1 MITISQKWLGYAT
14 AFFNWSQ
21 NRGDVMLTAT
31 KGILEGFS
39 SVELLLHSDGSYQT
53 LGTWE
58 RLNIPGIDKT
68 MFEGLLLSLPSSLDD
83 CNDAYDINCDEFI
96 AEMKQRLEYELME
109 LLWDDDDVIP
119 ALTNRLDTIV
129 SLALHQRRYIVE
141 QTFFNVTIESIQDA
155 ITKVSKNYA
164 HIEII
169 PSVID
174 INSSVTHVNLFLK
187 NTELDVLVKRAI
199 QTRILDV
206 FKGSVVIYIPT
217 DLMHLLPHL
226 DWNEI
231 TNTANK
237 MYCSVWGDTELVMNN
252 FTIPSTTNALVIEFY
267 PVNDHE

>member
-39 SVELLLHSDGSYQT
+39 SVELMLHGDGSYQV
-53 LGTWE
+53 LGNWE
-58 RLNIPGIDKT
+58 RLNIPSIDKT
-68 MFEGLLLSLPSSLDD
+68 MLARLLLSLPSSLDD

-96 AEMKQRLEYELME
+96 AVMKQRLEYELTEFM
-109 LLWDDDDVIP
+109 WDDDDVIP
-119 ALTNRLDTIV
+119 ALANRLDTIV
-129 SLALHQRRYIVE
+129 SLALHQRRYAIE

-155 ITKVSKNYA
+155 INQVNKNYA

-169 PSVID
+169 PSTIA
-174 INSSVTHVNLFLK
+174 INSAVTHVNLFLK
-187 NTELDVLVKRAI
+187 NNELEVLVKRAI

-206 FKGSVVIYIPT
+206 SKGSCVVYVPT

-237 MYCSVWGDTELVMNN
+237 MYRSVWGDTELVINN